1 MAVGL
6 PVEDGYHVL
15 ESDGREFKRPK
26 IASAKEV
33 KSRGINIGESAS
45 LRPLELGGDP
55 LGVGVAIAKV
65 AVEHLNSSECLEC
78 GFGAWGLELWALG
91 IGAQHGIHR

>member
-15 ESDGREFKRPK
+15 ESDGCEFKRPK
-26 IASAKEV
+26 VASAKEV
-33 KSRGINIGESAS
+33 KSRGINIGECAS

-65 AVEHLNSSECLEC
+65 AVEHLNSSECSEC
-78 GFGAWGLELWALG
+78 GLGAWSFGAWGLG
-91 IGAQHGIHR
+91 IGAQHGFHR